1 MSADK
6 HFDEHGVVPAPLDDH
21 KPDDM
26 PAARWLLVIVLALVL
41 IGAAVTFLLRNAPAS
56 GAPQEQGTEQPR

>member
-1 MSADK
+1 MAADK
-6 HFDEHGVVPAPLDDH
+6 HFDEHGVVPAPLDDR

-41 IGAAVTFLLRNAPAS
+41 VGAAVTLLLRNAPAS
-56 GAPQEQGTEQPR
+56 EVPHEQGIEQPH